1 MHRRAQFNPSS
12 PPPVASTPLPLPPI
26 TRHQSIISAGHLS
39 RTTKHDKTQVRKL
52 NAIVQG
58 LVIGLQSCGWIGLL
72 LFLVY
77 YCFAIGAVLFFG
89 ENDPLHFRTLPVA
102 LLSLF
107 RASTMEDWT
116 DLMCV
121 AAVNVTATFT
131 KCDGPRAVRS
141 KPDRTE
147 RSSVRACRQAVTLT

>member
-1 MHRRAQFNPSS
+1 MTH
-12 PPPVASTPLPLPPI
+12 
-26 TRHQSIISAGHLS
+26 H
-39 RTTKHDKTQVRKL
+39 KTQVRKL

-58 LVIGLQSCGWIGLL
+58 LVSGLQSCGWIGLL

-89 ENDPLHFRTLPVA
+89 ENDPLHFRTLPIA

-121 AAVNVTATFT
+121 TAVDVAATIATTLMGHTRAART
-131 KCDGPRAVRS
+131 KTT
-141 KPDRTE
+141 RTE
-147 RSSVRACRQAVTLT
+147 RSSACVCRQAVTLTLQ